1 MILLLPFMMQ
11 FESFACCMTL
21 DIFFLLVFPTGSY
34 GITLVI
40 DRLNAACLHC
50 LVLCYLKLFCQ
61 IYLVQTLVDK
71 RCVMGKLHNTYV
83 VLHIAIHSLSV
94 VT

>member
-21 DIFFLLVFPTGSY
+21 EYIFLLVFPTGSY

-40 DRLNAACLHC
+40 DRLNAACLPVFSA
-50 LVLCYLKLFCQ
+50 LLSILKLFCQ
-61 IYLVQTLVDK
+61 ISLV
-71 RCVMGKLHNTYV
+71 
-83 VLHIAIHSLSV
+83 
-94 VT
+94 

>member
-21 DIFFLLVFPTGSY
+21 EYIFLLVFPTGSY

-40 DRLNAACLHC
+40 DLLLALLFSALLSEALLSN
-50 LVLCYLKLFCQ
+50 LVVLL
-61 IYLVQTLVDK
+61 QTLVGGK
-71 RCVMGKLHNTYV
+71 RCVLCIFKLYSTQCGAPQ
-83 VLHIAIHSLSV
+83 LL
-94 VT
+94 

>member
-21 DIFFLLVFPTGSY
+21 DIFFILVFPTGSY

-40 DRLNAACLHC
+40 DRLNAACLPVFSA
-50 LVLCYLKLFCQ
+50 LLSILKLFCQ

-71 RCVMGKLHNTYV
+71 RCVMGKLHNM
-83 VLHIAIHSLSV
+83 
-94 VT
+94 

>member
-40 DRLNAACLHC
+40 DLPGLLMFSAL
-50 LVLCYLKLFCQ
+50 
-61 IYLVQTLVDK
+61 
-71 RCVMGKLHNTYV
+71 
-83 VLHIAIHSLSV
+83 LSKAFV
-94 VT
+94 KPSSTDTC